1 MAVKVSRRPVP
12 PPAPAPRKPYLIVVL
27 LIVVLAAGVGIGYLV
42 GTPDEVEKMQISD
55 LKRDAEQIKTLT
67 DQARQTVEELDKI
80 LPAMAEAGPPDV
92 AVWQETIRKAVER
105 HADAPSGMTETNV
118 ARGGFRSAVNALS
131 ISVDLLAAAQKLP
144 EADRAAYVELATRQR
159 TLGITI
165 WSVAATQLDQLNV
178 EAGYGHQH
186 AYLSGAPG
194 EGGMHADEVPEGS
207 E

>member
-27 LIVVLAAGVGIGYLV
+27 LVVVLAAGVGIGYLV
-42 GTPDEVEKMQISD
+42 GIPDEVEKMQISD

-67 DQARQTVEELDKI
+67 GQAEQTVQELDKI
-80 LPAMAEAGPPDV
+80 LPAMAETGPPDIT
-92 AVWQETIRKAVER
+92 VWQEAIRKAVER
-105 HADAPSGMTETNV
+105 HAETPSGMTETNV
-118 ARGGFRSAVNALS
+118 ARGGFKSALNALS
-131 ISVDLLAAAQKLP
+131 ISVDLLAEAQKLP
-144 EADRAAYVELATRQR
+144 EADQAAYVELATRQR

-194 EGGMHADEVPEGS
+194 EGAMHADDVPEGT

>member
-1 MAVKVSRRPVP
+1 M
-12 PPAPAPRKPYLIVVL
+12 VL
-27 LIVVLAAGVGIGYLV
+27 LVVVLAAGVGIGYLV
-42 GTPDEVEKMQISD
+42 GIPDEVEKMQISD

-67 DQARQTVEELDKI
+67 GQAEQTVQELDKI
-80 LPAMAEAGPPDV
+80 LPAMAETGPPDIT
-92 AVWQETIRKAVER
+92 VWQEAIRKAVER
-105 HADAPSGMTETNV
+105 HAETPSGMTETNV
-118 ARGGFRSAVNALS
+118 ARGGFKSALNALS
-131 ISVDLLAAAQKLP
+131 ISVDLLAEAQKLP
-144 EADRAAYVELATRQR
+144 EADQAAYVELATRQR

-194 EGGMHADEVPEGS
+194 EGAMHADDVPEGT

>member
-12 PPAPAPRKPYLIVVL
+12 PPASAPRKPYLIVVL
-27 LIVVLAAGVGIGYLV
+27 LVVVLAAGVGIGYLV
-42 GTPDEVEKMQISD
+42 GRPDSVEKMQISD

-67 DQARQTVEELDKI
+67 DQARLTVEELDKI
-80 LPAMAEAGPPDV
+80 LPAMGEPGPPDV
-92 AVWQETIRKAVER
+92 PAWQEAIRKAVER
-105 HADAPSGMTETNV
+105 HSETPSGMTETNV

-144 EADRAAYVELATRQR
+144 EADRAPYVELATRQR
-159 TLGITI
+159 TLAVTT

-194 EGGMHADEVPEGS
+194 EGGMHADEIPEGT